1 MDKEEDGRNAYAPVP
16 PQVAQRCTDASKR
29 CTSRTRVTLHSK
41 RADQFLFSK
50 IRQAI
55 LIILLVRDPQQ
66 DTPRDPHLHEGRRDQ
81 TRHCATLCASARC
94 PQGNAR
100 SCSGSSIVPS
110 AIVKACPAGYHMLW
124 QMHQGDME
132 MQSRS
137 CKTRRRLSAVK
148 RSPIAVNFNTPY
160 DEAQSCHHKVAQ
172 CYRPPKRGLCLAITA
187 KSPRPP

>member
-1 MDKEEDGRNAYAPVP
+1 MQLSCAAIVCLSLSCRRSDTFFTA
-16 PQVAQRCTDASKR
+16 
-29 CTSRTRVTLHSK
+29 

-55 LIILLVRDPQQ
+55 LIILLVRS
-66 DTPRDPHLHEGRRDQ
+66 HECRRDQ
-81 TRHCATLCASARC
+81 TRHCATPCASVRC

-110 AIVKACPAGYHMLW
+110 AIAKACPAGYHMLW
-124 QMHQGDME
+124 QMRQGDME

-172 CYRPPKRGLCLAITA
+172 CYRPPKRGPCLAITA